1 MACHHAFCLA
11 TKHWLNE
18 CKTQKGLLAS
28 LTKSCLCANALG
40 LHTMASAKKHWARQ
54 ALGSSDKCIPKFGF
68 CQNCEVCHQST
79 NPLQELQ
86 EPPRSFA
93 CAADVLCYACK
104 VLKFE
109 RKGLCAV
116 AEKASMSFMNE
127 GVECL

>member
-1 MACHHAFCLA
+1 
-11 TKHWLNE
+11 
-18 CKTQKGLLAS
+18 
-28 LTKSCLCANALG
+28 
-40 LHTMASAKKHWARQ
+40 MASAKKHWARQ

-93 CAADVLCYACK
+93 CAADVLCCK